1 MKIDILTMIKSAN
14 NAKAVKI
21 RVKPPK
27 GGKRYLYLD
36 YYHNGRRE
44 RIYPGVFITM
54 DPQDRK
60 RDELAVRR
68 ITLLRDQHEARALNT
83 GELSSLNV
91 SLSLPD
97 YAGAIIATK
106 NPKTAFSYKNG
117 LAAFLKL
124 YPNIKITEIDR
135 HKASAFQRSISRLTP
150 CTINHYI
157 QAMGHF
163 CIHAVRDGLLPNNP
177 FDSMRVRVRRQIKEF
192 LTLEEIISLMETPS
206 QNEAVKRAFLFSCF
220 TGLRFGDIENLRHE
234 QIIDGYL
241 VFTQSKTGSDERLLL
256 PEPALDLV
264 GTGEGRLFHL
274 PPYKR
279 MRKELNEWLKVAG
292 ITKHVTFHCA
302 RHTFATLQL
311 TLGTDIYTVSK
322 LLGHSD
328 VRVTQIYAKL
338 VDQKKDDAMSR
349 ISKAIKSPPGG

>member
-1 MKIDILTMIKSAN
+1 MNVDLRVLNIGKS
-14 NAKAVKI
+14 VKI
-21 RVKPPK
+21 RMQKKPSGK
-27 GGKRYLYLD
+27 NVLLLDYWERGKRERFFPGIYLSLD
-36 YYHNGRRE
+36 SK
-44 RIYPGVFITM
+44 
-54 DPQDRK
+54 DRK
-60 RDELAVRR
+60 HDEIALRKIVL
-68 ITLLRDQHEARALNT
+68 IRDQYEERLTNGLPATPPN
-83 GELSSLNV
+83 ESLA
-91 SLSLPD
+91 D

-117 LAAFLKL
+117 LASFLKL

-177 FDSMRVRVRRQIKEF
+177 FDGMRVRVRRQIKEF

-220 TGLRFGDIENLRHE
+220 TGLRFGDIENLRYE

-264 GTGEGRLFHL
+264 GTGEGTGEGRVFRL
-274 PPYKR
+274 PAYKR
-279 MRKELNEWLKVAG
+279 MRLELASWLKDAG
-292 ITKHVTFHCA
+292 ITKHITFHCA

-349 ISKAIKSPPGG
+349 IGKAIKSPS